1 MLNLKYN
8 RPMKDSGIEWIGEI
22 PEDWSM
28 SRLKALLVERKEKND
43 PVQTEFIL
51 SLGANYGVIP
61 YSEKDGGG
69 NKAKEDFT
77 QYKLAYPDDIV
88 MNSMNIVSGS
98 VGLSK
103 YYGCVSPVYYMFYP
117 RTKDINIRYYHHIF
131 QTKVFQRSLLGL
143 GNGIMMKESS
153 NGNLNTVRMRIPV
166 EKLNALQ
173 LPVPSV
179 SEQQKIADFLDEK
192 CKHIDAVLEKT
203 RASIEEYKQL
213 KQSVIT
219 EAVTKGIRPNRPMK
233 DSGIE
238 WIGEIPEDWKIY
250 RLKHVVGIPITDGT
264 HNTPTYTDKEN
275 GSPFL
280 SSKDITSGHID
291 WSSIKYITKE
301 LHEQLQKEV
310 APKLNDILLAKNGTT
325 GIGALV
331 EDDIVFDIYVTLA
344 LIRPNQ
350 SIVLPKFLLYLINS
364 SLCKIQYD
372 KHLIGIGVP
381 NLHLNIINNVKVF
394 IPSTKD
400 EQQEIIACLDDKCS
414 EIDTLITKKEQ
425 LIEEL
430 ETYKKSLIYEY
441 VTGKKEVY

>member
-1 MLNLKYN
+1 M
-8 RPMKDSGIEWIGEI
+8 
-22 PEDWSM
+22 
-28 SRLKALLVERKEKND
+28 
-43 PVQTEFIL
+43 
-51 SLGANYGVIP
+51 
-61 YSEKDGGG
+61 
-69 NKAKEDFT
+69 
-77 QYKLAYPDDIV
+77 
-88 MNSMNIVSGS
+88 
-98 VGLSK
+98 
-103 YYGCVSPVYYMFYP
+103 
-117 RTKDINIRYYHHIF
+117 
-131 QTKVFQRSLLGL
+131 
-143 GNGIMMKESS
+143 
-153 NGNLNTVRMRIPV
+153 
-166 EKLNALQ
+166 
-173 LPVPSV
+173 
-179 SEQQKIADFLDEK
+179 
-192 CKHIDAVLEKT
+192 LEKV
-203 RASIEEYKQL
+203 RASIDEYKQL

-219 EAVTKGIRPNRPMK
+219 QAVTKGVRPNRPMK

-238 WIGEIPEDWKIY
+238 WIGEIPANWKVY
-250 RLKHVVGIPITDGT
+250 PLKYLVDIPITDGT

-310 APKLNDILLAKNGTT
+310 APKRNDILLAKNGTT

-331 EDDIVFDIYVTLA
+331 EEDIVFDIYVTLA

-381 NLHLNIINNVKVF
+381 NLHLNIINNVKV
-394 IPSTKD
+394 IITDAKD
-400 EQQEIIACLDDKCS
+400 EQQEIVSYLDEKCS
-414 EIDTLITKKEQ
+414 EIYKIIAKKEQ

-441 VTGKKEVY
+441 ITGKKEVK